1 MQRGEDQEQRD
12 QAHRAHVD
20 VSRVFVGAG
29 QNHVDEQESRGYA
42 ELLELDALR
51 RRGQLQAAGRAYDVN
66 DLPMLESVGISAGYL
81 SVLVLALYINSPAT
95 LPLYKHPKALWP
107 LCVLLLYWITRT

>member
-1 MQRGEDQEQRD
+1 
-12 QAHRAHVD
+12 
-20 VSRVFVGAG
+20 
-29 QNHVDEQESRGYA
+29 
-42 ELLELDALR
+42 LLELDALR

-107 LCVLLLYWITRT
+107 LCVLLLYWITRTWMKTHRGKMHDDPVVFAMRDRVSLATGLLAALVVGLAV